1 MKYVLLQCCAIAYGC
16 THGYASAERRWYI
29 QRMFLISVARTNI
42 SLVSFELIA
51 LPFSVIYC
59 YSVVSSC
66 TGKKSISKHSSS
78 FLNDSISGKVSE
90 ILILSIKC
98 TISPA
103 PLNLVLS
110 MTVLSTL

>member
-51 LPFSVIYC
+51 LPSSVIYC

-78 FLNDSISGKVSE
+78 FQNDISVS
-90 ILILSIKC
+90 
-98 TISPA
+98 
-103 PLNLVLS
+103 NL
-110 MTVLSTL
+110 